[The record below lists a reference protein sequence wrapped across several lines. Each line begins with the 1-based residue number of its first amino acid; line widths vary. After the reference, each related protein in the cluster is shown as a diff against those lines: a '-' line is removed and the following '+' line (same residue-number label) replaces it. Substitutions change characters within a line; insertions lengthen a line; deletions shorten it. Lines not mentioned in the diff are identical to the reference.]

1 MDHLDVFHQ
10 SPRRSPSALYLNG
23 SSVPVIGVL
32 QFIHIHQIEI
42 ASDGLQVTIRMLQQF
57 VYHPVHSRRDLMFIT
72 HIRFFLFH
80 ISCSPGHAVRRCLVK
95 VQRAGRIAYAGRK
108 SSFSCV
114 AGDGSGIAASLS
126 NVLRNAPI
134 SRSLLMGSM
143 PWPSSGRA

>member
-80 ISCSPGHAVRRCLVK
+80 IVFLFTGSCRTAMPGQGSTCRPDRIRRQK
-95 VQRAGRIAYAGRK
+95 I
-108 SSFSCV
+108 
-114 AGDGSGIAASLS
+114 
-126 NVLRNAPI
+126 VLFLCR
-134 SRSLLMGSM
+134 R
-143 PWPSSGRA
+143 

>member
-80 ISCSPGHAVRRCLVK
+80 IVFK